1 MTGNIEAGGGRSKPH
16 NALVGVGFYPKL
28 WGAFTVS
35 HVCEC
40 GCEQQRADR
49 SALPFEKTPPLGDG
63 LEMDQSGC
71 QQARQEASVVTQTG
85 KGSHGES
92 VHEYF

>member
-1 MTGNIEAGGGRSKPH
+1 MPLW
-16 NALVGVGFYPKL
+16 ALDFIPSCGEPLLYL
-28 WGAFTVS
+28 A
-35 HVCEC
+35 VCEC

-85 KGSHGES
+85 KGGHGES